1 MVARTFSKIY
11 GLAGARI
18 GFAVAHPETVR
29 ALSSYQPWPDANIS
43 VTTAAAAT
51 AALDDQQFVTQCRE
65 KINATKELCYA
76 AFRKLSLEY
85 IPSQT
90 NFILFNIDKIKGD
103 FIQRMQQKNIYVQ
116 FRNHF
121 GGKWCRV
128 TVGTNEEMQTF
139 LKALEE
145 IAA

>member
-1 MVARTFSKIY
+1 M
-11 GLAGARI
+11 
-18 GFAVAHPETVR
+18 
-29 ALSSYQPWPDANIS
+29 
-43 VTTAAAAT
+43 
-51 AALDDQQFVTQCRE
+51 
-65 KINATKELCYA
+65 
-76 AFRKLSLEY
+76 AFKSLSLEY

-103 FIQRMQQKNIYVQ
+103 FIRQMQDKNIYVQ

-128 TVGTNEEMQTF
+128 TIGTTEEMQAF
-139 LKALEE
+139 IKALEE